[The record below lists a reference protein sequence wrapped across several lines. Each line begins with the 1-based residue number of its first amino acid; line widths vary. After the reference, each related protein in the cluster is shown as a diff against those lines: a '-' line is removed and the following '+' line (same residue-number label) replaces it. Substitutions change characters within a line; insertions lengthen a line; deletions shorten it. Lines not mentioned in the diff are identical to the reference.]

1 MPRIDIA
8 RRLAQ
13 ILTDMKSINS
23 QLAEV
28 NAQWADP
35 PDPDKPA
42 IRAQL
47 DEVKVQAASVA
58 RLADGMLARL
68 G

>member
-1 MPRIDIA
+1 MPRTDIA

-13 ILTDMKSINS
+13 IVTDMKSINS
-23 QLAEV
+23 QLADV
-28 NAQWADP
+28 NTHWADP

-47 DEVKVQAASVA
+47 DEVKVQAASA
-58 RLADGMLARL
+58 TRLADGMLARL

>member
-1 MPRIDIA
+1 MPRIEILRA
-8 RRLAQ
+8 LNQ
-13 ILTDMKSINS
+13 ILTDLRNENK

-28 NAQWADP
+28 NSNWADP

-42 IRAQL
+42 IRDTLNAIKT
-47 DEVKVQAASVA
+47 EAATTT
-58 RLADGMLARL
+58 RLADGMLLRL